1 MLGGLSLT
9 LTMLAASQGPCET
22 GTVGKQTV
30 IAQMSTC
37 PGASNIGSPS
47 CDVVETAEA
56 DKGTITVDGGSTVYT
71 ATGLSITADMIFYIE
86 EDGIKA
92 ETKAW

>member
-1 MLGGLSLT
+1 MT
-9 LTMLAASQGPCET
+9 LAMLAASEGRTCET

-30 IAQMSTC
+30 VAQMSTC

-47 CDVVETAEA
+47 CDVVEKNAEA
-56 DKGTITVDGGSTVYT
+56 DKDQGTITVDGGSKVYT

-92 ETKAW
+92 ETKPW